1 LHPVWVFSR
10 LKPSETAVS
19 KQLTQLNHLLTLL
32 ADNMLP
38 FTDVAVAGLPE
49 PNKKHALIMG
59 RFAYECMIKTH
70 ELVKELE
77 ATLGPGTS
85 DLTIRVGLHSGSV
98 TAGVLRGEKARFQ
111 LFGDAMNTASRMES
125 TGKRGSIQLSQDTAD
140 YFIAADKSHWIK
152 PREGLVSVK
161 GKGELQTYWLIPS
174 TLSSSEKNAESDHSK
189 TNQVPSGRT
198 QMLLKHAHESI
209 RQLEKWGHLNLEDST
224 IDAHK
229 KARLINWN
237 VEILVQ
243 LLSKVVA
250 SRIGCV
256 SHNGTDVSMGDSS
269 THDGVSRGTMV
280 IDEVTEIITLPTFNK
295 SNSKSLVG
303 AVPLSD
309 DVRAQLHSYVTAL
322 ANFYHDVPF
331 HNMEHA
337 SHVTLSAN
345 KLMKRI
351 IATASNF
358 TDDMK
363 LYPGRKSK
371 SAKPMGSRSS
381 EDIYQE
387 FHEKTKN
394 VHDNTFGIS
403 SDPLTQFSI
412 V

>member
-1 LHPVWVFSR
+1 
-10 LKPSETAVS
+10 
-19 KQLTQLNHLLTLL
+19 
-32 ADNMLP
+32 LP
-38 FTDVAVAGLPE
+38 FADVAVAGLPE

-70 ELVKELE
+70 KLVKELE

-85 DLTIRVGLHSGSV
+85 DLAIRVGLHSGSV

-125 TGKRGSIQLSQDTAD
+125 TGMRGRIQISQDTAD
-140 YFIAADKSHWIK
+140 YLIAAEKSHWIK

-174 TLSSSEKNAESDHSK
+174 ATSSSTRSVESDISK
-189 TNQVPSGRT
+189 SKQVLKLPPGTTN
-198 QMLLKHAHESI
+198 LFLKHAHESI

-237 VEILVQ
+237 VEVLVQ

-250 SRIGCV
+250 SRIGCRSV
-256 SHNGTDVSMGDSS
+256 ADVSSVHSSGNDRDSL
-269 THDGVSRGTMV
+269 GLMV
-280 IDEVTEIITLPTFNK
+280 IDEVTEIITLPSFNE
-295 SNSKSLVG
+295 SNSKLLVG
-303 AVPLSD
+303 AVPLSSE
-309 DVRAQLHSYVTAL
+309 VRAQLHGYVTAV

-351 IATASNF
+351 IATASNY
-358 TDDMK
+358 TDEMEQ
-363 LYPGRKSK
+363 L
-371 SAKPMGSRSS
+371 AGS
-381 EDIYQE
+381 
-387 FHEKTKN
+387 KTKN
-394 VHDNTFGIS
+394 GKSMGNLIRSTEDLYQGLHKKTKNLHDNTFGIS